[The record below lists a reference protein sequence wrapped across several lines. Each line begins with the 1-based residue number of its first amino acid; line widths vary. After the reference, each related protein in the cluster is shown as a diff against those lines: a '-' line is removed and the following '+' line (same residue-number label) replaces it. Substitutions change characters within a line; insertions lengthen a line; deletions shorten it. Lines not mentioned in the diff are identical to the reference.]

1 MRILTRCVLAGLLL
15 ILCGTSLT
23 AVAGPRYTLKFA
35 TLVPQGTVW
44 MNVLED
50 WGREVAERSNGELVF
65 KFYPGG
71 VQGDEPDVIKKMR
84 FGQLQGGAFTG
95 YGVGLIHPPARI
107 LEMPFLFTDHAEI
120 DEVRARYMPEFE
132 QGFRDSGY
140 ELLGWS
146 EIGFI
151 HFFSKHPLTSLDDLK
166 QQRIWLWQGDQ
177 LGEAWFHAAGVS
189 PIPLSITDVYT
200 SLSTGLIDTVYCTP
214 LATVALQWFTKTAYM
229 TNVPMANGIGV
240 LLVSRRFFGK
250 LPPHLK
256 QLLHET
262 GRATGERL
270 IAMTREDNQK
280 SIEILQQEGIKLVL
294 NRADIDQA
302 ELEQLS
308 ERAAARL
315 TASGYIPRPLFD
327 RTRALL
333 AEIRAREP
341 SGKPRQQD

>member
-1 MRILTRCVLAGLLL
+1 MRIRSKALVAGLLFV
-15 ILCGTSLT
+15 LCGTSLT
-23 AVAGPRYTLKFA
+23 AFAAPRYTLKFA

-50 WGREVAERSNGELVF
+50 WGREVAERSNGQLVF

-95 YGVGLIHPPARI
+95 YGVGLIYPPPRI
-107 LEMPFLFTDHAEI
+107 LEMPFLFKDLAEI
-120 DEVRARYMPEFE
+120 DAVRAQYLPEFE
-132 QGFRDSGY
+132 QGFRNNGY
-140 ELLGWS
+140 EVVGWS

-151 HFFSKHPLTSLDDLK
+151 HFFSQYPILSLDDLK
-166 QQRIWLWQGDQ
+166 QRRIWLWQGDQ
-177 LGEAWFHAAGVS
+177 LGEAWFQAAGVS

-214 LATVALQWFTKTAYM
+214 LATVALQWFTKTSYM

-240 LLVSRRFFGK
+240 LLVSRRFFDR
-250 LPPHLK
+250 LPPPLK

-262 GRATGERL
+262 GQATGQRL
-270 IAMTREDNQK
+270 IEMTREDNKK
-280 SIEILQQEGIKLVL
+280 SIEILKREGMKLVL
-294 NRADIDQA
+294 DRKDIDQA

-308 ERAAARL
+308 ERAATRL
-315 TASGYIPRPLFD
+315 TASGYIPRTLFD

-341 SGKPRQQD
+341 GDKSRPQN